1 MITGYAPIKLKIRID
16 VKNSMIHRYFFASE
30 RIFILRLLRLHILK
44 QYCSVSHLFQV
55 ATLMEAKTFNQ
66 NVWSPHKIWKDV
78 TLCGALMNYICNCNY
93 TNYIC
98 NCRYTAID
106 NRKEWNS
113 TELHSPVAASLCHF
127 DKYFHGNWPGELLS
141 LPDYMKKN

>member
-1 MITGYAPIKLKIRID
+1 MSYNLNAYPYFSDVFSFYIYCCLRAYADTYRQNFYVQLYTITYITTLRRTSGNTNKHIRRHNQILRFMITGYAPIKLKIRID

-66 NVWSPHKIWKDV
+66 NVWSPHKI
-78 TLCGALMNYICNCNY
+78 
-93 TNYIC
+93 
-98 NCRYTAID
+98 
-106 NRKEWNS
+106 
-113 TELHSPVAASLCHF
+113 
-127 DKYFHGNWPGELLS
+127 
-141 LPDYMKKN
+141 